1 MASYLQLCACDPIEE
16 KDITSLH
23 TWHENYENAIAPEEK
38 EYLDHGDLFPVRTSQ
53 QASHLLQIL
62 NKWKSF
68 RLLKLWEV
76 PAPKAGLPFPVSQDI
91 RYYSGERK
99 ERAVAWL
106 FSIIGLL
113 MMVGPAWALT
123 YIPSNAGRLGLS
135 TFFAILFFGLVG
147 IASNAK
153 PQEVLAAAAT

>member
-1 MASYLQLCACDPIEE
+1 
-16 KDITSLH
+16 
-23 TWHENYENAIAPEEK
+23 
-38 EYLDHGDLFPVRTSQ
+38 
-53 QASHLLQIL
+53 
-62 NKWKSF
+62 
-68 RLLKLWEV
+68 
-76 PAPKAGLPFPVSQDI
+76 VSQDI
-91 RYYSGERK
+91 RYYSAERK